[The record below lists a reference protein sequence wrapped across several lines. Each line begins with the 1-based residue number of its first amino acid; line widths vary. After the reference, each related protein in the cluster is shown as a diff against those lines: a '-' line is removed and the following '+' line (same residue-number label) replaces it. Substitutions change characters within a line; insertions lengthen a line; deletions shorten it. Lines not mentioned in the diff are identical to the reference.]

1 MAVKSKPPA
10 VRVAVDS
17 LDTRQNGNCPP
28 SNVNFSNH
36 PIFIILEKW
45 GRIVLFDKNEKLELN
60 GSRYHKFFIQFKID
74 LIYSNLPIR

>member
-10 VRVAVDS
+10 VRVTVDS

-45 GRIVLFDKNEKLELN
+45 GRMVRFDKDVKQELI
-60 GSRYHKFFIQFKID
+60 GIAREP
-74 LIYSNLPIR
+74 LP